1 MVQLDLEDPQKT
13 FQEQTLNNFLKLDF
27 EKALEVYER
36 TGQDHP
42 TLTNEFDLNSLGYV
56 FLGQESYDKALKLFR
71 ANVQKYPQSANVYD
85 SLGEAYF
92 VNGDL
97 ELAMEN
103 YKKALVLDPTSENAM
118 HMISII
124 TNRQR

>member
-1 MVQLDLEDPQKT
+1 M
-13 FQEQTLNNFLKLDF
+13 
-27 EKALEVYER
+27 
-36 TGQDHP
+36 
-42 TLTNEFDLNSLGYV
+42 
-56 FLGQESYDKALKLFR
+56 
-71 ANVQKYPQSANVYD
+71 QKYPQSANVYD

-103 YKKALVLDPTSENAM
+103 YKKALVLDPASKNAK

-124 TNRQR
+124 TKQREEKVE